1 MQQHGIS
8 TLQSDK
14 LQFTKDHF
22 MYEDNYA
29 HHVGARLLKYNNSSF
44 SSICL
49 ERKEVEK
56 K

>member
-1 MQQHGIS
+1 MQQHGLS

-29 HHVGARLLKYNNSSF
+29 HRAGLRLV
-44 SSICL
+44 IIT
-49 ERKEVEK
+49 
-56 K
+56 